1 MSKTK
6 VCVSSF
12 DNPKIAAC
20 GGPYNNFYITP
31 YCREVITCKKCR
43 KKKSLRTYQMLMQR
57 GLRNE

>member
-20 GGPYNNFYITP
+20 GGPYNDFYITP

-43 KKKSLRTYQMLMQR
+43 KTKEFKNLPNAHAQGFKK
-57 GLRNE
+57 